1 MSYEAPT
8 LRGAYLWILGYG
20 DGYPMRLTRTPDFNA
35 LAVALVLTALLMPT
49 PARTWCIG
57 APLGP
62 DGLPMVEPVLDADG
76 DGLNN
81 LQEAF
86 LGTDPND
93 PDSDGDGIDDGD
105 EDIDGVRNL
114 DRPSLF
120 SAERYADPND
130 PENRQIVVVEGTNL
144 FRSRR
149 QAGVA
154 WVQVE
159 DTGRRRLVRQT
170 LRGNNQNRIALRM
183 PNARANRL
191 LGPLPSRLFVRNLGR
206 QGTNRLELMPMDIDC
221 PDPHLMGAALIR
233 LHAEIDGAI
242 QTFEYVGIG
251 GCGLVKRLNFR
262 DVAATVVLAD
272 HGLPVDGEYRF
283 RLEGPSQ
290 SVPLI
295 GSRIL
300 TPVRP
305 RIVADALNPIPENTD
320 ELRVGDFLTVVRG
333 TEAIAPTQVVMV
345 KQMVADLTIPES
357 NLSADHDGDGIPSNV
372 EIREG
377 TDPLVYDTDRD
388 GLHDGVERRTD
399 FDPND
404 PDTDD
409 DGISDRDEFANN
421 VPTQPLYFWNPDIR
435 STRRHRR
442 NTRR

>member
-1 MSYEAPT
+1 MKPS
-8 LRGAYLWILGYG
+8 RSNYLVA
-20 DGYPMRLTRTPDFNA
+20 RLALLTA
-35 LAVALVLTALLMPT
+35 LAVLAPAALSA
-49 PARTWCIG
+49 WCIG
-57 APLGP
+57 APIGP

-86 LGTDPND
+86 LGTDPSEPDTDND
-93 PDSDGDGIDDGD
+93 GVMDGD
-105 EDIDGVRNL
+105 EEIDGLRNL

-149 QAGVA
+149 RAGVA

-206 QGTNRLELMPMDIDC
+206 QTTNRLELMPTDIDC
-221 PDPHLMGAALIR
+221 DSPHLMGAALIR
-233 LHAEIDGAI
+233 LRAEIDG
-242 QTFEYVGIG
+242 QVRTYEYVGIG
-251 GCGLVKRLNFR
+251 GCGLVERLNAR
-262 DVAATVVLAD
+262 DVAATVVLTD
-272 HGLPVDGEYRF
+272 HALPTDGDYRF

-305 RIVADALNPIPENTD
+305 LIAADALNPIPANTD
-320 ELRVGDFLTVVRG
+320 EVRVGDFLTVVRATDSVVPG
-333 TEAIAPTQVVMV
+333 QVVMV
-345 KQMVADLTIPES
+345 KQLVADLTIPES
-357 NLSADHDGDGIPSNV
+357 NLSADHDGDGIPSSV

-388 GLHDGVERRTD
+388 GLHDGVERRTG

-409 DGISDRDEFANN
+409 NGRSDREDFALTQ
-421 VPTQPLYFWNPDIR
+421 PTQPLSFWNLNVR
-435 STRRHRR
+435 GARRRPRHGGGRR
-442 NTRR
+442 

>member
-1 MSYEAPT
+1 MFLESF
-8 LRGAYLWILGYG
+8 GSG
-20 DGYPMRLTRTPDFNA
+20 DGPLMRIPRIPNTAT
-35 LAVALVLTALLMPT
+35 LAVAALVLAALLLT
-49 PARTWCIG
+49 PSSLVAWCIG

-62 DGLPMVEPVLDADG
+62 DGQPMVDPVLDADG

-86 LGTDPND
+86 LGTDPDD
-93 PDSDGDGIDDGD
+93 PDSNGDGVRDGD
-105 EDIDGVRNL
+105 EQVEGVRNL

-130 PENRQIVVVEGTNL
+130 PDNRQVVVVEGTNL

-149 QAGVA
+149 RPGVA
-154 WVQVE
+154 WLQVE
-159 DTGRRRLVRQT
+159 DTGRRRQVRQT
-170 LRGNNQNRIALRM
+170 LRGNNQNRIALRL

-206 QGTNRLELMPMDIDC
+206 QSTNRLELMPMDIDC
-221 PDPHLMGAALIR
+221 PEPHLMGAALIR
-233 LHAEIDGAI
+233 LHAEIDGTI
-242 QTFEYVGIG
+242 ETFEYIGIG
-251 GCGLVKRLNFR
+251 GCGLVRRINSR
-262 DVAATVVLAD
+262 DVAATVVLSD
-272 HGLPVDGEYRF
+272 HNLPVDGEYRF

-320 ELRVGDFLTVVRG
+320 ELRVGDFLTVVHG
-333 TEAIAPTQVVMV
+333 TDAVAPTQVVMV
-345 KQMVADLTIPES
+345 KQLVADLTIPQS

-388 GLHDGVERRTD
+388 GLHDGVERRTE

-404 PDTDD
+404 PDTNDN
-409 DGISDRDEFANN
+409 GVLDRDEF
-421 VPTQPLYFWNPDIR
+421 VSTFPPQPLTFWNPR
-435 STRRHRR
+435 VRGSRRRTFIPGRR
-442 NTRR
+442 R